1 MARDSQK
8 EGQPLEDLERELTGW
23 KDPPARLMQAL
34 KQNELELFAQPILAI
49 GKPGGIAM
57 AEVLVRL
64 REEEEAL
71 LPPGMFLPVFEYC
84 GMMHEL
90 DRWVAR
96 QTVARLARGM
106 RVPCLS
112 INISVQTLG
121 DTEFVPLIAAEL
133 ARANVSPSSLAFEIS
148 EEDMVA
154 RPGSAKEFAESARK
168 IGCPLILDSFGRD
181 AASLRPLRA
190 LRVNYVK
197 IDGVIVRSLHTS
209 QIARNKLKAIME
221 VAEVAQIR
229 LIGEC
234 VETAEALAHLK
245 AHGVPYAQG
254 FGIRPPVPIDKLAKN
269 KQRDVTL
276 R

>member
-1 MARDSQK
+1 MTHDSQK
-8 EGQPLEDLERELTGW
+8 EGQPLEHLERQLTGW

-34 KQNELELFAQPILAI
+34 EQNELELFAQPILAI
-49 GKPGGIAM
+49 RKPGGIAM

-96 QTVARLARGM
+96 RAVARLARGL

-112 INISVQTLG
+112 INISAQTLG

-133 ARANVSPSSLAFEIS
+133 ARAKVSPSSLAFEIS
-148 EEDMVA
+148 EQDMVD
-154 RPGSAKEFAESARK
+154 RPASAQEFANSARK
-168 IGCPLILDSFGRD
+168 MGCRIVLDSFGRN
-181 AASLRPLRA
+181 AASLKPLRR

-197 IDGVIVRSLHTS
+197 IDGVIVRGLHTS
-209 QIARNKLKAIME
+209 QLARNKLKAIIE
-221 VAEVAQIR
+221 VGEAAQVQ

-234 VETAEALAHLK
+234 VETDEALAHLK
-245 AHGVPYAQG
+245 AQGVPYAQG
-254 FGIRPPVPIDKLAKN
+254 FRIRPPVPIDKLAK
-269 KQRDVTL
+269 K
-276 R
+276 